1 MEGPGGGRPQGE
13 CREAS
18 PREQR
23 ASAGKQVRGSTGR
36 VQGSKSKGVGSASRK
51 GKTTQMEVTLKR
63 LSKNDIAVDGK
74 IPEVE
79 NRLHGP

>member
-1 MEGPGGGRPQGE
+1 MGGPGGGRPQGE

-23 ASAGKQVRGSTGR
+23 ASAGKQLRGSRGR

-51 GKTTQMEVTLKR
+51 ENTTQMQVTLKKW
-63 LSKNDIAVDGK
+63 SKNDIAIDGK
-74 IPEVE
+74 IPGVE
-79 NRLHGP
+79 IRPPGP